1 MKERVIL
8 DYNGKELANTFMGS
22 DQSLDDKNPYDAFS
36 IDLLKEY
43 KTISNKEDRNYPLF
57 ICQVDGQKYYVAP
70 VMGKGLWAA
79 VWGYIALDSEGEKI
93 AGAVFD
99 HKSETPGLGAEISQD
114 FFEDQFIGKSL
125 SNESGYKAIE
135 VNKPGSPLN
144 EYQVDGISGGTFTSV
159 GVEEMM
165 DRTLSVYQKYIKNSN
180 RS

>member
-1 MKERVIL
+1 MKNEKKQYILNCLPGNKLISRDQAGTQFANFVKERVIL
-8 DYNGKELANTFMGS
+8 YYNGKELANTFMGS

-43 KTISNKEDRNYPLF
+43 KTLSNKEDRNYPLF

-125 SNESGYKAIE
+125 SNGSGYKAIE
-135 VNKPGSPLN
+135 VN
-144 EYQVDGISGGTFTSV
+144 
-159 GVEEMM
+159 
-165 DRTLSVYQKYIKNSN
+165 LSLIHI
-180 RS
+180 